1 MKAFRINRYSK
12 TDTLELVEVPA
23 PKINEHEVLVEI
35 YAASINQLDAKL
47 KHGDFKLLLP
57 YKMPLTLGHDVAG
70 VIVQVGS
77 KVKNFQVG
85 DEIYARLPD
94 FSIGGFN
101 PRSHAGSGV
110 KVFPSLFVCAV
121 SIHAPTRGAT

>member
-94 FSIGGFN
+94 FSIGGFAEYVAIDEN
-101 PRSHAGSGV
+101 DIAL
-110 KVFPSLFVCAV
+110 K
-121 SIHAPTRGAT
+121 PTNMTMEVIGLMY